1 MFQELLEDYA
11 RELEELT
18 FNSKPIINTL
28 TMIAGENLEACSEIV
43 GLIEA
48 RIKYVRNTSLVVL
61 AIANMI

>member
-1 MFQELLEDYA
+1 MLQELLEDYA

-28 TMIAGENLEACSEIV
+28 TMIAGENLEAFSEIV

-48 RIKYVRNTSLVVL
+48 RIKYVRNFSLVVL
-61 AIANMI
+61 EIANMI